1 MPGSINNK
9 GTFTLNQ
16 RTPFIFEHRD
26 MNNRS
31 LRARIA
37 SLNGMIKAKCS
48 NVSLG
53 GQATIPV
60 NRYYVKND
68 QNFYNSLVQEANH
81 NVIEI
86 LNNRRAA
93 TIIVQGKEYNISN
106 IEKGNHIHEINFD
119 IAIVDINADTPP
131 ASPRGGGPVHKKYV
145 VYNGH
150 RYLVRKVENKNAIR
164 VNGNMISLQSIR
176 GQWRHAL

>member
-1 MPGSINNK
+1 MPGSLSNNK

-16 RTPFIFEHRD
+16 DTPFIVEHRD

-31 LRARIA
+31 LRSRIA

-48 NVSLG
+48 NVSLNG
-53 GQATIPV
+53 KATIPV
-60 NRYYVKND
+60 NRYYVDND

-93 TIIVQGKEYNISN
+93 TIIVQEKEYNITN
-106 IEKGNHIHEINFD
+106 IQKGTHVHEIKFN
-119 IAIVDINADTPP
+119 IADINADTPP
-131 ASPRGGGPVHKKYV
+131 ASPRGGGPVAKKYV
-145 VYNGH
+145 VYNKH

-164 VNGNMISLQSIR
+164 VNGNMISLHSIR
-176 GQWRHAL
+176 GQWR